1 MYKIIWYCYAFIGL
15 FLLGCS
21 QTARQKQQ
29 ILALKTMSD
38 LATTEFTV
46 TKIVKAN
53 DNNTWYTMGDRKI
66 LISCQATI
74 KAGIDL
80 SQLKEEDIIASG
92 KKIELHL
99 PEPKLVSF
107 NMPPANIKVEYEA
120 IGPLRSD
127 FSSAER
133 DALMVQAEQQIRNS
147 VEDMGVYKTAKE
159 HTMTFFINYLRR
171 LGFEDIKLNFGNPP
185 NPVTNE
191 TIQ

>member
-1 MYKIIWYCYAFIGL
+1 MGL
-15 FLLGCS
+15 FLLSCGQS
-21 QTARQKQQ
+21 ALQKQQ

-38 LATTEFTV
+38 LATTEYTV

-80 SQLKEEDIIASG
+80 SQLKEEDIVTNG

-133 DALMVQAEQQIRNS
+133 DALMVQAEQQIRKS
-147 VEDMGVYKTAKE
+147 IEDMGVYKTAKE

-171 LGFEDIKLNFGNPP
+171 LGFEDIKLSFGNLP
-185 NPVTNE
+185 NSIPNE
-191 TIQ
+191 TNK